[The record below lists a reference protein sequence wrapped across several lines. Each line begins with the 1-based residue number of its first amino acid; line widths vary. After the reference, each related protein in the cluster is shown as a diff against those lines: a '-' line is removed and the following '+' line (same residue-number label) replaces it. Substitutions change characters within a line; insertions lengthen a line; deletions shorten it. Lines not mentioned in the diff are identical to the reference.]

1 MALVSTGGQLD
12 ILTIG
17 RTGVDIY
24 PLEIGR
30 RLEDVTTFGKFL
42 GGSAT
47 NVAVAAARL
56 GHATAVITGVGDD
69 PFGRFV
75 RREMRALGVD
85 DRHTV
90 VNTELH
96 TPVTFCEM
104 FPPDDF
110 PLWFY
115 RAPSAPDLEITAAD
129 LDLAAIAAA
138 RLFWVTATGFSKEP
152 SRSTHHI
159 ALAARGRR
167 RHTVLDLDYRSTL
180 WPAPAAARREILRVL
195 DQFTVVVGNREEC
208 EVAVGESD
216 PERAA
221 DALLDHE
228 VELAVVKK
236 GPDGVLAKSREGR
249 VEVSATKVD
258 IVNGLGAGDAFG
270 GALCHGLLADW
281 SLQQTIAFASAAG
294 ALVASRL
301 ECATAMPTAA
311 EINELLNTTTGT
323 RPSGG
328 PRPQRNRTL
337 MERDDLDMVVRTRR
351 DAPHRIAE
359 RLRERTP
366 APPMADDQKLLIIAA
381 DHPARGA
388 LSVGGDPMA
397 MGDRSELLARIT
409 TALGRPGVH
418 GFLGTADLIEDLA
431 LLDALDG
438 KVVFGSMDRGGLAG
452 ASFEI
457 DDRFTGY
464 DARGIE
470 QAGLSGGKMLLRIDD
485 SDTASAS
492 TIQACARAVDALADR
507 RLVALVEPF
516 MSRRVDGRQRNIL
529 TADAAIRS
537 IAITSG
543 LGRTSAYTWLKL
555 PVVDQM
561 ERVLAAATLPVLILG
576 GDVSDDTD
584 AVLSGWESSLAYPN
598 VHGLVVGRSLL
609 FPPGGDVAAAVDAA
623 AGVL

>member
-1 MALVSTGGQLD
+1 MALVQTGGQLD

-56 GHATAVITGVGDD
+56 GHSAAVITGVGDD

-115 RAPSAPDLEITAAD
+115 RSPSAPDLEITVDD
-129 LDLAAIAAA
+129 LDLATITSA
-138 RLFWVTATGFSKEP
+138 RLLWVTATGLSKEP
-152 SRSTHHI
+152 SRATHHL
-159 ALAARGRR
+159 ALSSRARRP
-167 RHTVLDLDYRSTL
+167 HTVLDLDYRSTL
-180 WPAPAAARREILRVL
+180 WREPAAARKEILEVL

-208 EVAVGESD
+208 EVAVGVGD

-221 DALLDHE
+221 DALLDHG
-228 VELAVVKK
+228 VDLAVVKK
-236 GPDGVLAKSREGR
+236 GPAGVLAKSRDGR
-249 VEVSATKVD
+249 VDVSATKVH

-281 SLQQTIAFASAAG
+281 PLGRTIAFASAAG

-301 ECATAMPTAA
+301 ECSTAMPTAA
-311 EINELLNTTTGT
+311 EINELLNSNTGT
-323 RPSGG
+323 RPSGR
-328 PRPQRNRTL
+328 PRAQRNRTR
-337 MERDDLDMVVRTRR
+337 MERDDLEMVVRTRQG
-351 DAPHRIAE
+351 APHRIAA

-366 APPMADDQKLLIIAA
+366 PPRMTEHQKLLIIAA

-388 LSVGGDPMA
+388 LAVGGDPMA

-431 LLDALDG
+431 LLGALEG
-438 KVVFGSMDRGGLAG
+438 KVVFGSMNRGGLAD

-470 QAGLSGGKMLLRIDD
+470 QAGLSGGKMLLRIDE
-485 SDTASAS
+485 SNPASVS
-492 TIQACARAVDALADR
+492 TIEACARAVDGLAAR
-507 RLVALVEPF
+507 RLIALVEPF

-529 TADAAIRS
+529 TADAEIRS

-576 GDVSDDTD
+576 GDVSEDTD

-609 FPPGGDVAAAVDAA
+609 FPPGDDVAAAVDAA
-623 AGVL
+623 AAVL